1 MPHLVTRLSML
12 LSIVTLVIVDLIRE
26 EEITPTDDTEGH
38 NETHSKEHVPGKRH
52 RDLITCLQKLG
63 DFKTLLAP
71 PESVISAAN
80 QAAAKAMMFIASSNA
95 GNVYSD
101 SFGMKDTSIKCGK

>member
-12 LSIVTLVIVDLIRE
+12 LSIATLVVVDLIKE
-26 EEITPTDDTEGH
+26 EEVALAAGTEGSD
-38 NETHSKEHVPGKRH
+38 EKHSKEHVPGKRR

-63 DFKTLLAP
+63 DFKTLLTP
-71 PESVISAAN
+71 PESVVSAAN
-80 QAAAKAMMFIASSNA
+80 QAAAKAMMFIASINA

-101 SFGMKDTSIKCGK
+101 CVGIKDTSIKCCK